1 MTLRAALILIALGAC
16 KNDKPAPAAGSAA
29 PPPPPV
35 VVDASKPV
43 APPVPTAPAP
53 PPSTFDQSIRS
64 DGVGPIKSDTD
75 PATIVPLFPGL
86 DSNVAYVEAEDHA
99 SATTS
104 FSTHGVH
111 VLDVVVD
118 KMRDEKHVFRVDIF
132 GGMLATHDGIRVGS
146 TVAEFLA
153 KDDSIACQRRTYTD
167 NPEGFDHALYCET
180 AKLPNLTFYLDDK
193 ALPGSDGKVIIAKL
207 AQMKFTR
214 IIWLNPSVK

>member
-1 MTLRAALILIALGAC
+1 MTLRAALILFALGAC
-16 KNDKPAPAAGSAA
+16 KNDKPAPTAGSAA

-35 VVDASKPV
+35 VADAPKPVPPPVDAAPV
-43 APPVPTAPAP
+43 QA
-53 PPSTFDQSIRS
+53 TFDQSIRS

-86 DSNVAYVEAEDHA
+86 DSNVDYVEAEDHA

-111 VLDVVVD
+111 VFDVVVD

-153 KDDSIACQRRTYTD
+153 KDDSIACQRRNYTD

-180 AKLPNLTFYLDDK
+180 AKLPSLTFYLDDK
-193 ALPGSDGKVIIAKL
+193 ALPGSDGKVIVAKV

-214 IIWLNPSVK
+214 IIWLNPALK